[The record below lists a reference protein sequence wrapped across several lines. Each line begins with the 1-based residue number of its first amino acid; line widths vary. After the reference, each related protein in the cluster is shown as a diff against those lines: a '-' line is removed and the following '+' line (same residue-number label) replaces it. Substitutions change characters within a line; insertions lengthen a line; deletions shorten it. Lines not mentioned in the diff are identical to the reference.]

1 MNLESL
7 RRRRAKRL
15 GVKVTAHAGQRRIFF
30 VLDRATK
37 KFHGDVAL
45 WMQYIEYAR
54 KQKAHKRLN
63 QVITSV
69 LRLHPTRPELWI
81 YAANYAVEA
90 EGDMME
96 ARSYLQ
102 RGLRF
107 CQRAKDLWIEYA
119 KLEMIY
125 IAKIVGRRRVLGL
138 DENRTQTPQAS
149 MEDNPDADVVALP
162 TITAED
168 INPDLA
174 QDDLVDQ
181 VALQNLNSTPA
192 LAGAIPI
199 AVFDAAMKQFPE
211 DALLGERFFNMIVDF
226 ESVPCYQKI
235 LGHIVDTLM
244 AAMPTNPLV
253 ANCYVWQPLVGVKAT
268 SPEFPRGLGVALERL
283 DSSAQRVQPRFPLLR
298 RTVDWVLSY
307 LGVQELDSDIR
318 KVLLVTLKST
328 LGQLQIELEH
338 KTGENGDEAAEL
350 LEKLQSHSLYMFVE
364 PTMAWALRIWGNN
377 TRLFALQGAPGVTA
391 ATQSQNG
398 DANK

>member
-15 GVKVTAHAGQRRIFF
+15 GVKVAAHTGQRRIFF

-54 KQKAHKRLN
+54 KQKAHKKLH
-63 QVITSV
+63 QVITDV

-81 YAANYAVEA
+81 YAASYAMGT

-107 CQRAKDLWIEYA
+107 CKRSKDLWIEYA

-125 IAKIVGRRRVLGL
+125 IAKIVGRRRILGL
-138 DENRTQTPQAS
+138 DETRTQIPQAT
-149 MEDNPDADVVALP
+149 MDDDPNADVVALP
-162 TITAED
+162 TVTAED
-168 INPDLA
+168 INPDVA

-192 LAGAIPI
+192 LSGAIPI

-211 DALLGERFFNMIVDF
+211 DAPLGERFFNMIVGF
-226 ESVPCYQKI
+226 EGVPCYKSI
-235 LGHIVDTLM
+235 LDHIVNTLM

-253 ANCYVWQPLVGVKAT
+253 AYCYIWQPVAGVKAT
-268 SPEFPRGLGVALERL
+268 SPEFPRGLGVALDRL
-283 DSSAQRVQPRFPLLR
+283 DSSAQRVQPRFPLLK
-298 RTVDWVLSY
+298 RTIDWLLSS
-307 LGVQELDSDIR
+307 LGFQELDSDIR
-318 KVLLVTLKST
+318 KVLLITLKST
-328 LGQLQIELEH
+328 LGQIQIDLEH

-350 LEKLQSHSLYMFVE
+350 LEKLQSHSLYTFME
-364 PTMAWALRIWGNN
+364 PTMVWALRIWGENP
-377 TRLFALQGAPGVTA
+377 RLLALHGSSAVLA
-391 ATQSQNG
+391 
-398 DANK
+398 

>member
-7 RRRRAKRL
+7 RRRRVKRL
-15 GVKVTAHAGQRRIFF
+15 GGKVTTHAGQRRIFF

-54 KQKAHKRLN
+54 QQKAYKKLN

-81 YAANYAVEA
+81 YAANYAVET

-107 CQRAKDLWIEYA
+107 CNRSKDLWIEYA
-119 KLEMIY
+119 KMEMIY
-125 IAKIVGRRRVLGL
+125 IAKIVRRRRILGL
-138 DENRTQTPQAS
+138 DENRTQTPQAT

-162 TITAED
+162 KVTAED

-192 LAGAIPI
+192 LSGAIPI
-199 AVFDAAMKQFPE
+199 AIFDAAMKQFPE
-211 DALLGERFFNMIVDF
+211 DALLGERYFNMIVGF
-226 ESVPCYQKI
+226 EGVPCYLKI
-235 LGHIVDTLM
+235 LDHIVGTLM

-253 ANCYVWQPLVGVKAT
+253 ANCYVWQPVVGVKAT
-268 SPEFPRGLGVALERL
+268 SPEFPRGLGVALDRL
-283 DSSAQRVQPRFPLLR
+283 EACAQRVQPRFPLLR
-298 RTVDWVLSY
+298 RTIDWVLSY
-307 LGVQELDSDIR
+307 LGVQELDPDIR
-318 KVLLVTLKST
+318 TVLLVTLKST

-338 KTGENGDEAAEL
+338 RTGENGDEAAEL
-350 LEKLQSHSLYMFVE
+350 LERLQSHSLDMFVE
-364 PTMAWALRIWGNN
+364 LTMAWALHIWGKN
-377 TRLFALQGAPGVTA
+377 TRLLALSGAPLG
-391 ATQSQNG
+391 
-398 DANK
+398 